1 MLALK
6 LLHLL
11 CFVYWLGGDLGTFYA
26 SHFVARRDLT
36 PAARAVAAKI
46 MMGADLAPRVCMP
59 LTLASGV
66 HLALLS
72 GHLAAPVEAAAA
84 VWALCALW
92 LAGVLRL
99 HHAERGRTAWLVQ
112 LDFAWRVLLVAVL
125 GAVALAALLGAG
137 PVAQPWLG
145 LKLLCYTATVVCGLM
160 IRVRIRPFGPAFA
173 RLVAQGADDAG
184 DRDIATS
191 LAAAR
196 PYVVLIWGLLL
207 LSAATG
213 IHWVVV

>member
-26 SHFVARRDLT
+26 SHFVARTDLT
-36 PAARAVAAKI
+36 PAARLVAAKI

-66 HLALLS
+66 HLALQS
-72 GHLAAPVEAAAA
+72 GHLAGPVEAAAG
-84 VWALCALW
+84 VWVLCLLW
-92 LAGVLRL
+92 LAGVLSL
-99 HHAERGRTAWLVQ
+99 HHAAAGRTAWLVQ
-112 LDFAWRVLLVAVL
+112 LDFAWRVLLVGVL
-125 GAVALAALLGAG
+125 GAAAAAALLGAW
-137 PVAQPWLG
+137 PALAPWVG
-145 LKLLCYTATVVCGLM
+145 LKLACYTATVVCGLM

-173 RLVAQGADDAG
+173 RLAAQGADEAG
-184 DRDIATS
+184 NRDIATS